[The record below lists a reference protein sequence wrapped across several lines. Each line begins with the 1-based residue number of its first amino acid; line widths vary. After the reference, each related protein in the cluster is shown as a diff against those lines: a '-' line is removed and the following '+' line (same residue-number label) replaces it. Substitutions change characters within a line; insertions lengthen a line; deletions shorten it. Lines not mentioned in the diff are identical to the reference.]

1 MDDVLTDNVTIRT
14 ILERRSTREGFT
26 SDPVG
31 RSDIEVILRCGLAAP
46 SSKDAQPWRFHV
58 VTDRALLGRL
68 ADLVASAE
76 DADRYVPHDPET
88 GEPRP
93 EFHSTVAESADVL
106 RAAAAAIFIENL
118 GHFSRGRARLL
129 EAGPEGV
136 RASIVGY
143 ALELIGIGAAIENM
157 FLAAH
162 SLGLGCAFMGDVM
175 IAEDGINEILG
186 VEVDLAG
193 VLTFAHPAERPLP
206 RSDRPDPILSDAVR
220 WH

>member
-1 MDDVLTDNVTIRT
+1 MDDVRTDNATIRS
-14 ILERRSTREGFT
+14 ILERRSTRERFT
-26 SDPVG
+26 SDPVD
-31 RSDIEVILRCGLAAP
+31 RADIELILRCGLAAP
-46 SSKDAQPWRFHV
+46 SSKDSQPWRFHV
-58 VTDRALLGRL
+58 VTDRVQLQFL
-68 ADLVASAE
+68 ADLVANAE

-106 RAAAAAIFIENL
+106 RTAAAAIFIENL

-129 EAGPEGV
+129 EAGPEAV

-143 ALELIGIGAAIENM
+143 GLELIGIGAAIENM
-157 FLAAH
+157 LLAAH
-162 SLGLGCAFMGDVM
+162 SLGLGAAFMGDVM

-186 VEVDLAG
+186 VDVDLTG
-193 VLTFAHPAERPLP
+193 VLTLAHSAERPLP
-206 RSDRPDPILSDAVR
+206 RSDRPDPVMSDAVR